1 MGSRLA
7 RRAREA
13 GGDPPTQ
20 SDPVAGRPHAHRRG
34 AGRSHGLRLL
44 PAAPARAADL
54 LADYAKQQIDLAP
67 TSGDGV
73 ERAIAAIYAA
83 EAATLARVKPLVPG
97 SHAVKEQR

>member
-1 MGSRLA
+1 M
-7 RRAREA
+7 
-13 GGDPPTQ
+13 
-20 SDPVAGRPHAHRRG
+20 RPHAHRRG

-67 TSGDGV
+67 TSGDGG